1 LIATDNTTF
10 LEDQYFM
17 NTFSLKNFRAPSIS
31 KQAIAFGLLAL
42 AVGVNAGTTGVE
54 FQALFTLIDGWVSG
68 YLGKA
73 LALGAFL
80 IGAMVGMAKSTVMPA
95 LVGLGFAIVFS
106 VGPGVITGM
115 MTAVI

>member
-1 LIATDNTTF
+1 MKTLSIN
-10 LEDQYFM
+10 
-17 NTFSLKNFRAPSIS
+17 SFRAASLGKS
-31 KQAIAFGLLAL
+31 NLVKVGMAMAIFAM

-115 MTAVI
+115 MTGTI

>member
-1 LIATDNTTF
+1 
-10 LEDQYFM
+10 M
-17 NTFSLKNFRAPSIS
+17 NTLSINTFRAPSIG
-31 KQAIAFGLLAL
+31 KMAFAAMLLA
-42 AVGVNAGTTGVE
+42 AGFAATAGTTGVE